1 MDSHSRYIN
10 ILTLC
15 TALVIILS
23 PTSISG
29 QSKQDYIWFFG
40 KDQNINE
47 EGIQGIRFDFNDK
60 PFQPYVAT
68 NGLSYDQ
75 NNASICTPEGE
86 LLFYT
91 NGCAVANREHQ
102 IMPNGDSINA
112 GLYFD
117 VLWLGDC
124 KNGYPGVQ
132 DITIL
137 KDPAYDDGY
146 YIIHKT
152 RDYIPGNDPSR
163 TMRQLKF
170 SYVDISLN
178 SGLGDVTVKNVPFA
192 ESKSEKGYLWSYL
205 STIAHS
211 NQADWWIVQ
220 PDFDGNLFY
229 TFLLDSDGFS
239 LVDSTRLVGID
250 FGRNSSASGAS
261 TFSPDGKLY
270 AYYNMEEGLWVYD
283 FDRSTG
289 TFSNERSLIVAQDPN
304 STFSGLEFSPNSRF
318 IYLCD
323 ADSLFQVDLWEPDLE
338 DGKILIDTY
347 RDNPLDQFGTRF
359 FKSALGPDCRVYIR
373 GGSGSKFMHVIHK
386 PDEKGLACDFEM
398 RGIVFPQFI
407 STGSFPN
414 FPRYRID
421 EDEVC
426 DPTITSLFGDDI
438 FYRRDLDV
446 YPNPVRDNLTIQFPE
461 GHRGHVYIID
471 MQGQIV
477 WSGDNNNPKTQLDV
491 SFLSSGT
498 YSVEY
503 IPDDN
508 EGRTIYTS
516 LIVRVE

>member
-1 MDSHSRYIN
+1 M
-10 ILTLC
+10 T
-15 TALVIILS
+15 LS
-23 PTSISG
+23 PTSIFG

-60 PFQPYVAT
+60 PFQPIVAT

-112 GLYFD
+112 GPFFD

-124 KNGYPGVQ
+124 ENGYPGGQ
-132 DITIL
+132 DIIIL
-137 KDPAYDDGY
+137 QDPSHNSGY
-146 YIIHKT
+146 YIIHIT
-152 RDYIPGNDPSR
+152 MGYFSGNDPSLVIEN
-163 TMRQLKF
+163 LKY
-170 SYVDISLN
+170 SYVDMSLN
-178 SGLGDVTVKNVPFA
+178 NGLGDVTLKNIPFS

-205 STIAHS
+205 SVIAHS
-211 NQADWWIVQ
+211 NQKDWWIVQ

-229 TFLLDSDGFS
+229 TFLLNEDGISVKDS
-239 LVDSTRLVGID
+239 VRLVGTD
-250 FGRNSSASGAS
+250 FNRNSSASGDS
-261 TFSPDGKLY
+261 KFSPDGKLY
-270 AYYNMEEGLWVYD
+270 SYYNINDGLWIYD
-283 FDRSTG
+283 FDRTDG
-289 TFSNERSLIVAQDPN
+289 RFSNERVLITSDGN
-304 STFSGLEFSPNSRF
+304 SGSFSSVEFSPNSRF
-318 IYLCD
+318 IYLSNT
-323 ADSLFQVDLWEPDLE
+323 DSLFQVDLREPDLE

-373 GGSGSKFMHVIHK
+373 GGSSSKFMHVIHK

-414 FPRYRID
+414 FPRYRVD

-461 GHRGHVYIID
+461 GYRGHVYIID

-477 WSGDNNNPKTQLDV
+477 WSGGNNNSKTQLDV
-491 SFLSSGT
+491 SFLSPGT

-508 EGRTIYTS
+508 DDRTIYTS
-516 LIVRVE
+516 MIVRVE

>member
-1 MDSHSRYIN
+1 MNR
-10 ILTLC
+10 TLSYFC
-15 TALVIILS
+15 LLIVLIFAKV
-23 PTSISG
+23 SIG

-60 PFQPYVAT
+60 PFQPVVAT

-75 NNASICTPEGE
+75 NNASICTPQGE

-124 KNGYPGVQ
+124 KNGYPGPQ

-137 KDPAYDDGY
+137 QDPSYDSGY

-152 RDYIPGNDPSR
+152 ISYIPSNDPSL
-163 TMRQLKF
+163 TIEHLKYT
-170 SYVDISLN
+170 YVDMALDG
-178 SGLGDVTVKNVPFA
+178 GLGSIVIKNVPFA
-192 ESKSEKGYLWSYL
+192 KSKSEENGYLLSYL

-211 NQADWWIVQ
+211 NQTDWWIVQ

-229 TFLLDSDGFS
+229 TFLLDFNGFS
-239 LVDSTRLVGID
+239 KVDSTRLVGTD

-261 TFSPDGKLY
+261 AFSPDGKLY
-270 AYYNMEEGLWVYD
+270 AYYNMEEGLWIHD

-289 TFSNERSLIVAQDPN
+289 AFSNERSLIVTQDPN
-304 STFSGLEFSPNSRF
+304 SRFSGLEFSPNSRF
-318 IYLCD
+318 IYICD
-323 ADSLFQVDLWEPDLE
+323 ADSLFQVDLWESDLE

-347 RDNPLDQFGTRF
+347 RDDPLDQFGTRF
-359 FKSALGPDCRVYIR
+359 FKSTLGPDCRIYIR

-386 PDEKGLACDFEM
+386 PDEKGLDCDFEM

-414 FPRYRID
+414 FPRYRVD
-421 EDEVC
+421 EDQVC

-446 YPNPVRDNLTIQFPE
+446 YPNPVRDNLTIEFPE
-461 GHRGHVYIID
+461 DYRGHVYIID
-471 MQGQIV
+471 MQGQVV
-477 WSGDNNNPKTQLDV
+477 WTGDNSDTKTQFDV
-491 SFLSSGT
+491 SFLAPGT

-503 IPDDN
+503 LPEDN
-508 EGRTIYTS
+508 SNRTIYTS
-516 LIVRVE
+516 MLVKVE

>member
-1 MDSHSRYIN
+1 MIRYFN
-10 ILTLC
+10 NFILCL
-15 TALVIILS
+15 ALVIILS
-23 PTSISG
+23 PSSVSA

-40 KDQNINE
+40 NDQNINE

-60 PFQPYVAT
+60 PFQPVVAT

-117 VLWLGDC
+117 TFWLGDC
-124 KNGYPGVQ
+124 KNGYPGGQ

-137 KDPAYDDGY
+137 KDPARDAGY

-163 TMRQLKF
+163 TMRQLKY
-170 SYVDISLN
+170 SYVDMTLDE
-178 SGLGDVTVKNVPFA
+178 GLGDIVEKNVPFA
-192 ESKSEKGYLWSYL
+192 VSKSENGFLWSYL
-205 STIAHS
+205 TTISHS
-211 NQADWWIVQ
+211 NQNDWWIIQ
-220 PDFDGNLFY
+220 PDFDDNLFY
-229 TFLLDSDGFS
+229 TFLLSINGFNI
-239 LVDSTRLVGID
+239 VDSTRLVGPD
-250 FGRNSSASGAS
+250 FGINSSAAGDAK
-261 TFSPDGKLY
+261 FSPDGSLY
-270 AYYNMEEGLWVYD
+270 AYYSLTDGLWLHD
-283 FDRSTG
+283 FDRSNG
-289 TFSNERSLIVAQDPN
+289 HFSNPRSLLSLKSDDLRFTSV
-304 STFSGLEFSPNSRF
+304 EFSPNSRF
-318 IYLCD
+318 IYLSNT
-323 ADSLFQVDLWEPDLE
+323 DSLFQVDLWESDLE

-347 RDNPLDQFGTRF
+347 RGDPLDQFGTRF
-359 FKSALGPDCRVYIR
+359 FKSTLGPDCRIYIR

-414 FPRYRID
+414 FPRYRVD

-438 FYRRDLDV
+438 FYRRNLDV

-461 GHRGHVYIID
+461 GYRGHVYIID

-477 WSGDNNNPKTQLDV
+477 WSGGNNNSKTQLDV
-491 SFLSSGT
+491 SFLIPGT

-508 EGRTIYTS
+508 DDRTIYTS
-516 LIVRVE
+516 MIVRVE